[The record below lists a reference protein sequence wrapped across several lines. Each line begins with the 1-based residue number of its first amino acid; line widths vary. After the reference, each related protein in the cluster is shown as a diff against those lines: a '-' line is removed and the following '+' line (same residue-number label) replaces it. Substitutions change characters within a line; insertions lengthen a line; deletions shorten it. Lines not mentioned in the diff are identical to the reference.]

1 MVSFLWFERV
11 LGEECGRIHGL
22 EEGSFRAC
30 TGRWCVSWLVSQR
43 NVGPAVSPGHPS
55 DCCASESIF
64 TSARMASGR
73 TSLLTCFPSVDPL
86 VSLPGL
92 PSGPWAG
99 VAPTVCSCCWHHR
112 SFPPGHTARTVV
124 LLSSVLCWDP
134 SGGHISSVARIS
146 SALALLLLWLG
157 PCHLSEGKLGL
168 TCLYVYFSV
177 LLAVLSPY
185 SFG

>member
-11 LGEECGRIHGL
+11 LGEERGRIHGL
-22 EEGSFRAC
+22 EEGSFRPC
-30 TGRWCVSWLVSQR
+30 TGRWCASWLVSQR
-43 NVGPAVSPGHPS
+43 NVGPAISPGHPS

-86 VSLPGL
+86 VSLPAL

-112 SFPPGHTARTVV
+112 SFPPGHTARPFV
-124 LLSSVLCWDP
+124 LLSSVLCWRP
-134 SGGHISSVARIS
+134 HQQCGKNLLCSCSPPP
-146 SALALLLLWLG
+146 LAC

-168 TCLYVYFSV
+168 TCLYVYLSV